1 MARQSKKVRKQ
12 TTDYLTVVG
21 ASNASVSNLRQG
33 CRTEKTDD
41 AVYFISPF
49 GGPVTASGVAQWKKR
64 KPEMSQRKPYTTL
77 REDVLKRYPSG
88 RTPGGVSVDDI
99 VQLKLQNTF
108 DTHLDIARE
117 MAGVMRGDMAGYDAD
132 PSKFTQ
138 SLGCWSGFHA
148 QQMIKSVKR
157 MRGTAKGTYVYL
169 SGWMVAGLRNRWGHL
184 PDQSMH
190 EKTAVADLI
199 AEIYTSLRQ
208 ADEVAINDLFKDLK
222 AARNSG
228 DTKAEQDAIAA
239 IDSFESHVVPIIA
252 DIDAGFGNEHATYLL
267 AKELIKA
274 GACCLQIEN
283 QVSDA
288 KQCGHQDG
296 KVTVPREDFIEK
308 LRACRL
314 AFEELGVDEG
324 VIVART
330 DSLGAGL
337 TQKVPVSNAP
347 GDLASE
353 YIKWLKVEPITD
365 ANPISDG
372 ELALYQN
379 GEFVRPVRLP
389 NGLFP
394 FKEGTGRARV
404 VEDCIAS
411 LNEGGADLLW
421 IETDTPNVD
430 EIASMV
436 SEIRKAVPNAKL
448 TYNNSPSFNWT
459 LNLRKQVREQWIAE
473 GKITEG
479 DYPGGNELMKPD
491 FDATELGHEAD
502 DRLRAFQ
509 TDISARAGVFHNL
522 ITLPTFH
529 LTAKSVDELS
539 RGYFGEDKMLAYVST
554 VQREEIRRGVSAVKH
569 QHEVGSDL
577 GDSFKEMVGGD
588 RALKAGGSAN
598 TMNQFAAE

>member
-1 MARQSKKVRKQ
+1 MP
-12 TTDYLTVVG
+12 
-21 ASNASVSNLRQG
+21 
-33 CRTEKTDD
+33 RTNFAELH
-41 AVYFISPF
+41 AEIS
-49 GGPVTASGVAQWKKR
+49 A
-64 KPEMSQRKPYTTL
+64 
-77 REDVLKRYPSG
+77 RYPSG
-88 RTPGGVSVDDI
+88 QAVGGVSVDDI
-99 VQLKLQNTF
+99 VQLRMQNTWN
-108 DTHLDIARE
+108 THLEIARDT
-117 MAGVMRGDMAGYDAD
+117 AKVMRADMAAYDVD
-132 PSKFTQ
+132 VSKFTQ

-148 QQMIKSVKR
+148 QQMIKAVKR
-157 MRGTAKGTYVYL
+157 MRGTTKGTYVYL

-199 AEIYTSLRQ
+199 QEIYTSLRQ
-208 ADEVAINDLFKDLK
+208 ADEVAMNDLFRALK
-222 AARNSG
+222 AAKTQDQRV
-228 DTKAEQDAIAA
+228 KAIEA
-239 IDSFESHVVPIIA
+239 IDNFETHVVPIIA

-314 AFEELGVDEG
+314 AFEELGVDDG

-337 TQKVPVSNAP
+337 TQKVPVSASP
-347 GDLASE
+347 GDLASQ
-353 YIKWLKVEPITD
+353 YIKWLEVEPITK
-365 ANPISDG
+365 ANPIKDG
-372 ELALYQN
+372 ELALYQ
-379 GEFVRPVRLP
+379 GGDFVKLVRLP
-389 NGLFP
+389 NGLFR
-394 FKEGTGRARV
+394 FKEGSGRARLI
-404 VEDCIAS
+404 EDCIAN
-411 LNEGGADLLW
+411 LTEGGADLLW

-436 SEIRKAVPNAKL
+436 AEVRKVVPNAKL

-459 LNLRKQVREQWIAE
+459 LNLRKQVRTQWLAE
-473 GKITEG
+473 GKIAAA
-479 DYPGGNELMKPD
+479 DYPDGNELMKAE
-491 FDATELGHEAD
+491 FDSTELGSEAD
-502 DRLRAFQ
+502 ARLARFQ

-539 RGYFGEDKMLAYVST
+539 RGYFGADKMLAYVKT

-577 GDSFKEMVGGD
+577 GDTFKEMVSGE
-588 RALKAGGSAN
+588 RALKAGGHAN

>member
-1 MARQSKKVRKQ
+1 MANRK
-12 TTDYLTVVG
+12 TY
-21 ASNASVSNLRQG
+21 AELRA
-33 CRTEKTDD
+33 E
-41 AVYFISPF
+41 V
-49 GGPVTASGVAQWKKR
+49 
-64 KPEMSQRKPYTTL
+64 E
-77 REDVLKRYPSG
+77 KRYPSG
-88 RTPGGVSVDDI
+88 QTPGGVTVDDI
-99 VQLKLQNTF
+99 VQLKMQNTY
-108 DTHLDIARE
+108 DTHLDIAR
-117 MAGVMRGDMAGYDAD
+117 DMAKLMRADMAAYDAD
-132 PSKFTQ
+132 SSKFTQ

-148 QQMIKSVKR
+148 QQMIKAVKR
-157 MRGTAKGTYVYL
+157 MRGTARGTYVYL
-169 SGWMVAGLRNRWGHL
+169 SGWMVAGLRNRFGHL

-199 AEIYTSLRQ
+199 NEIYVSLRQ

-222 AARNSG
+222 AARDKG
-228 DTKAEQDAIAA
+228 DAAAEKKAIAA
-239 IDSFESHVVPIIA
+239 LDNFETHVVPIIA

-274 GACCLQIEN
+274 GACALQIEN

-314 AFEELGVDEG
+314 ALEEMGVDEG

-337 TQKVPVSNAP
+337 TQKVPVSQHP
-347 GDLASE
+347 GDLAAE
-353 YIKWLKVEPITD
+353 YIKWLKTEAITD
-365 ANPISDG
+365 ANPMQEG
-372 ELALYQN
+372 ELALFQN
-379 GEFVRPVRLP
+379 GQFVKPARMP

-404 VEDCIAS
+404 IEDCIVN
-411 LNEGGADLLW
+411 LTQGGADMLW

-430 EIASMV
+430 EIAGMV
-436 SEIRKAVPNAKL
+436 NEIRKVVPNAKL

-459 LNLRKQVREQWIAE
+459 LNLRKQVRAQWLAE
-473 GKITEG
+473 GKIKDA
-479 DYPGGNELMKPD
+479 DYPDGNELMKAD
-491 FDATELGHEAD
+491 YDDTDLGREAD
-502 DRLRAFQ
+502 ARLQRFQ

-539 RGYFGEDKMLAYVST
+539 RGYFGEQKMLAYVKT

-577 GDSFKEMVGGD
+577 GDTFKEMVGGE
-588 RALKAGGSAN
+588 RALKAGGHAN

>member
-1 MARQSKKVRKQ
+1 MTRRQTYAEHR
-12 TTDYLTVVG
+12 DAL
-21 ASNASVSNLRQG
+21 LR
-33 CRTEKTDD
+33 
-41 AVYFISPF
+41 
-49 GGPVTASGVAQWKKR
+49 
-64 KPEMSQRKPYTTL
+64 
-77 REDVLKRYPSG
+77 RYPQG
-88 RTPGGVSVDDI
+88 VTPGGIAIDDI
-99 VQLKLQNTF
+99 IQLKLQNTF
-108 DTHLDIARE
+108 STHLDIARE
-117 MAGVMRGDMAGYDAD
+117 MAGVMRADMAEYDRD
-132 PSKFTQ
+132 SSKFTQ

-157 MRGTAKGTYVYL
+157 LRGTTKGAYVYL

-199 AEIYTSLRQ
+199 EEIYVSLRQ
-208 ADEVAINDLFKDLK
+208 ADEVAINDLFKTLRD
-222 AARNSG
+222 ARKKG
-228 DTKAEQDAIAA
+228 DAVGEQAA
-239 IDSFESHVVPIIA
+239 IKAIDNFETHVVPIIA
-252 DIDAGFGNEHATYLL
+252 DIDAGFGNENATYLL

-314 AFEELGVDEG
+314 AFEELGVDDG

-337 TQKVPVSNAP
+337 TQKVPVIQEP
-347 GDLASE
+347 GDLAAQ
-353 YIKWLKVEPITD
+353 YVKWLKTEAITE
-365 ANPISDG
+365 ANPIREG
-372 ELALYQN
+372 ELALYQD
-379 GEFVRPVRLP
+379 GQFVKPARLP

-394 FKEGTGRARV
+394 FKENTGRARV
-404 VEDCIAS
+404 IEDCVAS
-411 LNEGGADLLW
+411 LNQGGADLLW

-430 EIASMV
+430 EIAGMV
-436 SEIRKAVPNAKL
+436 AEIRKQAPKAKL

-459 LNLRKQVREQWIAE
+459 LNLRKQVRSQWLAE
-473 GKITEG
+473 GKIQAR
-479 DYPGGNELMKPD
+479 DYPEGNELMRPEY
-491 FDATELGHEAD
+491 DATDLGREAD
-502 DRLRAFQ
+502 SRLRRFQ

-539 RGYFGEDKMLAYVST
+539 RGYFGEEKMLAYVKT
-554 VQREEIRRGVSAVKH
+554 VQREEIRRGISAVKH

-577 GDSFKEMVGGD
+577 GDSFKEMVAGE
-588 RALKAGGSAN
+588 RALKAGGHAN

>member
-1 MARQSKKVRKQ
+1 MDPITQ
-12 TTDYLTVVG
+12 L
-21 ASNASVSNLRQG
+21 
-33 CRTEKTDD
+33 
-41 AVYFISPF
+41 SPF
-49 GGPVTASGVAQWKKR
+49 GGPLPKRLPACLLKLPQRGYIMAQHKTYAELR
-64 KPEMSQRKPYTTL
+64 KEL
-77 REDVLKRYPSG
+77 EARYPSG
-88 RTPGGVSVDDI
+88 QTAGGVTIDDI
-99 VQLKLQNTF
+99 IQLKIQNTY
-108 DTHLDIARE
+108 DTHLDIARD
-117 MAGVMRGDMAGYDAD
+117 MATVMRADMAAYDAD
-132 PSKFTQ
+132 ATKFTQ

-157 MRGTAKGTYVYL
+157 LNGTTKRTYVYL
-169 SGWMVAGLRNRWGHL
+169 SGWMVAGLRNTWGHL

-199 AEIYTSLRQ
+199 REIYTSLRQ
-208 ADEVAINDLFKDLK
+208 ADEVALNDLFKELK
-222 AARNSG
+222 LAASEDARKAVIAKI
-228 DTKAEQDAIAA
+228 DT
-239 IDSFESHVVPIIA
+239 FESHVVPIIA

-314 AFEELGVDEG
+314 AFEELGVDDG

-337 TQKVPVSNAP
+337 TQKVPVSGRP
-347 GDLASE
+347 GDLASD
-353 YIKWLKVEPITD
+353 YIKWLDTEQITEE
-365 ANPISDG
+365 NPIAEG
-372 ELALYQN
+372 ELALYQG
-379 GEFVRPVRLP
+379 GEFVRPRRLP

-394 FKEGTGRARV
+394 FKPNTGRARV

-411 LNEGGADLLW
+411 LSQGGADLLW

-430 EIASMV
+430 EIAGMV
-436 SEIRKAVPNAKL
+436 NEIREKVPNAKL

-459 LNLRKQVREQWIAE
+459 LNLRKQVRDQWMEE
-473 GKITEG
+473 GKIKEA
-479 DYPGGNELMKPD
+479 DYPAGNELMKAD
-491 FDATELGHEAD
+491 FDETELGLEAD
-502 DRLRAFQ
+502 NRLRNFQ
-509 TDISARAGVFHNL
+509 FDISTKAGVFHNL

-529 LTAKSVDELS
+529 LTAKSMDELS
-539 RGYFGEDKMLAYVST
+539 QGYFGEDKMLAYVST
-554 VQREEIRRGVSAVKH
+554 VQRQEIRRGISAVKH

-577 GDSFKEMVGGD
+577 GDTFKEMVGGE
-588 RALKAGGSAN
+588 RALKAGGAAN

>member
-1 MARQSKKVRKQ
+1 MAR
-12 TTDYLTVVG
+12 
-21 ASNASVSNLRQG
+21 
-33 CRTEKTDD
+33 KTY
-41 AVYFISPF
+41 AELE
-49 GGPVTASGVAQWKKR
+49 A
-64 KPEMSQRKPYTTL
+64 ETL
-77 REDVLKRYPSG
+77 ARYPSG
-88 RTPGGVSVDDI
+88 QTPGGVTVEDI
-99 VQLKLQNTF
+99 VQLKLQNTYS
-108 DTHLDIARE
+108 THLDIARD
-117 MAGVMRGDMAGYDAD
+117 MAKVMRADMAAYDAD
-132 PSKFTQ
+132 PTQFTQ

-157 MRGTAKGTYVYL
+157 LRGTTKRAYVYL

-199 AEIYTSLRQ
+199 EEIYTSLRQ
-208 ADEVAINDLFKDLK
+208 ADEVALNDLFKALK
-222 AARNSG
+222 TAREAG
-228 DTKAEQDAIAA
+228 DEVAERKAIEA
-239 IDSFESHVVPIIA
+239 IDSFETHVVPIIA

-337 TQKVPVSNAP
+337 TQKLPVSQHP
-347 GDLASE
+347 GDLAAE
-353 YIKWLKVEPITD
+353 YLKWVEVEPVAD
-365 ANPISDG
+365 GSLPADG
-372 ELALYQN
+372 EVLMVSEGKL
-379 GEFVRPVRLP
+379 VKPVRLP
-389 NGLFP
+389 NGLYK
-394 FKEGTGRARV
+394 FKDGSGRSRV

-411 LNEGGADLLW
+411 LNDGGADLIW
-421 IETDTPNVD
+421 IETDTPNVS
-430 EIASMV
+430 EIAGMV
-436 SEIRKAVPNAKL
+436 ADIREKAPHAKL

-459 LNLRKQVREQWIAE
+459 LNLRKQVRNEWLKE
-473 GKITEG
+473 GKIKEA
-479 DYPGGNELMKPD
+479 DYPEGNELMKAE
-491 FDATELGHEAD
+491 FDATDLGREAD
-502 DRLRAFQ
+502 ARLQNFQ
-509 TDISARAGVFHNL
+509 FDISTKAGVFHNL

-539 RGYFGEDKMLAYVST
+539 RGYFGEDKMLAYVAT
-554 VQREEIRRGVSAVKH
+554 VQREEIRRGISAVKH

-577 GDSFKEMVGGD
+577 GDTFKEMVAGE
-588 RALKAGGSAN
+588 RALKAGGHAN

>member
-1 MARQSKKVRKQ
+1 MQ
-12 TTDYLTVVG
+12 
-21 ASNASVSNLRQG
+21 
-33 CRTEKTDD
+33 KTY
-41 AVYFISPF
+41 AETHAE
-49 GGPVTASGVAQWKKR
+49 VTARLPMGMNSDI
-64 KPEMSQRKPYTTL
+64 T
-77 REDVLKRYPSG
+77 
-88 RTPGGVSVDDI
+88 VDDI
-99 VQLKLQNTF
+99 VQLKIQNTF

-117 MAGVMRGDMAGYDAD
+117 MASVMRADMAAYDAD
-132 PSKFTQ
+132 TSKFTQ

-148 QQMIKSVKR
+148 QQKIKAVKR
-157 MRGTAKGTYVYL
+157 MKGTAKGVYIYL
-169 SGWMVAGLRNRWGHL
+169 SGWMVAGLRNTWGHL

-190 EKTAVADLI
+190 EKTAVTDLI
-199 AEIYTSLRQ
+199 REIYTSLRQ
-208 ADEVAINDLFKDLK
+208 ADEVALNDLFKDLK
-222 AARNSG
+222 IAKT
-228 DTKAEQDAIAA
+228 DAERATAIAA
-239 IDSFESHVVPIIA
+239 IDNFESHVVPIIA

-314 AFEELGVDEG
+314 AFEEMGVIDG

-337 TQKVPVSNAP
+337 TQKVPVSQTP
-347 GDLASE
+347 GDLASD
-353 YIKWLKVEPITD
+353 YIKWLKTEPITPE
-365 ANPISDG
+365 NPIRDG
-372 ELALYQN
+372 ELALYRD
-379 GEFVRPVRLP
+379 GGFVRPNRLP

-394 FKEGTGRARV
+394 FQENTGRARV
-404 VEDCIAS
+404 IEDCIAS
-411 LNEGGADLLW
+411 INQGGADLLW

-436 SEIRKAVPNAKL
+436 AEIREAAPSAKL

-459 LNLRKQVREQWIAE
+459 LNLRKQVRQGWIAE
-473 GKITEG
+473 GKIVES
-479 DYPGGNELMKPD
+479 DYPDGIALMSAEYDDTK
-491 FDATELGHEAD
+491 LGLEAD
-502 DRLRAFQ
+502 ARLRDFQ

-539 RGYFGEDKMLAYVST
+539 RGYFGEDKMLAYVAT
-554 VQREEIRRGVSAVKH
+554 VQREEIRRGISAVKH

-577 GDSFKEMVGGD
+577 GDTFKEMVSGE
-588 RALKAGGSAN
+588 RALKAGGGAN

>member
-1 MARQSKKVRKQ
+1 M
-12 TTDYLTVVG
+12 T
-21 ASNASVSNLRQG
+21 
-33 CRTEKTDD
+33 
-41 AVYFISPF
+41 
-49 GGPVTASGVAQWKKR
+49 
-64 KPEMSQRKPYTTL
+64 QRKTYAEHRDAL
-77 REDVLKRYPSG
+77 LARYPDG
-88 RTPGGVSVDDI
+88 VLPGGVGIDDVI
-99 VQLKLQNTF
+99 QLKLQNTF
-108 DTHLDIARE
+108 PTHLDIARA
-117 MAGVMRGDMAGYDAD
+117 MAPVMRADMAEYDRD
-132 PSKFTQ
+132 SSKFTQ

-157 MRGTAKGTYVYL
+157 LRGTTKGAYVYL
-169 SGWMVAGLRNRWGHL
+169 SGWMVAGLRNRFGHL

-190 EKTAVADLI
+190 EKTSVVDLI
-199 AEIYTSLRQ
+199 QEIYVSLRQ
-208 ADEVAINDLFKDLK
+208 ADEVAINDLFKALS
-222 AARNSG
+222 AARKAG
-228 DTKAEQDAIAA
+228 DQVAEQAA
-239 IDSFESHVVPIIA
+239 IKAIDNFETHVVPIIA

-267 AKELIKA
+267 AKEMIKA

-337 TQKVPVSNAP
+337 TQKIPVSQEP
-347 GDLASE
+347 GDLASD
-353 YIKWLKVEPITD
+353 YIKWLKTEPVTPE
-365 ANPISDG
+365 NPLKDG
-372 ELALYQN
+372 ELAIMKD
-379 GEFVRPVRLP
+379 GAFVKPVRMP
-389 NGLFP
+389 NGLFA
-394 FKEGTGRARV
+394 FQDGTGRQRV
-404 VEDCIAS
+404 IEDCIAN
-411 LNEGGADLLW
+411 LTQGGADLLW

-436 SEIRKAVPNAKL
+436 AEVRKVVPNAKL

-459 LNLRKQVREQWIAE
+459 LNLRKQVRDQWIAE
-473 GKITEG
+473 GKIHK
-479 DYPGGNELMKPD
+479 DSYPDGNVLMSAEYDKTD
-491 FDATELGHEAD
+491 LGREAD
-502 DRLRAFQ
+502 ERLARFQ
-509 TDISARAGVFHNL
+509 VDIAARAGVFHNL

-539 RGYFGEDKMLAYVST
+539 RGYFGEERMQAYVNT

-577 GDSFKEMVGGD
+577 GDTFKEMVAGE
-588 RALKAGGSAN
+588 RALKAGGHAN

>member
-1 MARQSKKVRKQ
+1 MANRK
-12 TTDYLTVVG
+12 TF
-21 ASNASVSNLRQG
+21 AELRA
-33 CRTEKTDD
+33 E
-41 AVYFISPF
+41 V
-49 GGPVTASGVAQWKKR
+49 
-64 KPEMSQRKPYTTL
+64 E
-77 REDVLKRYPSG
+77 KRYPSG
-88 RTPGGVSVDDI
+88 QTVGGVSVDDI
-99 VQLKLQNTF
+99 VQLKLQNSY
-108 DTHLDIARE
+108 DTHLDIARD
-117 MAGVMRGDMAGYDAD
+117 MAVVMREDMAAYDAD
-132 PSKFTQ
+132 PTLSTQ

-157 MRGTAKGTYVYL
+157 LRGTTKRAYVYL
-169 SGWMVAGLRNRWGHL
+169 SGWMVAGLRNTWGHL

-199 AEIYTSLRQ
+199 REIYVSLRQ
-208 ADEVAINDLFKDLK
+208 ADEVAMNDLFKELK
-222 AARNSG
+222 AAGN
-228 DTKAEQDAIAA
+228 DAERAKVIEK
-239 IDSFESHVVPIIA
+239 IDNFESHVVPIIA

-267 AKELIKA
+267 AKELIQA

-337 TQKVPVSNAP
+337 TQKVPVSQKP
-347 GDLASE
+347 GDLASD
-353 YIKWLKVEPITD
+353 YIKWLDTEAIT
-365 ANPISDG
+365 AENPVRDG
-372 ELALYQN
+372 ELAIMLD
-379 GEFVRPVRLP
+379 GEFVKPKRLP

-394 FKEGTGRARV
+394 FKKGSGRARV
-404 VEDCIAS
+404 VEDCIAN
-411 LNEGGADLLW
+411 LTQGGADMLW
-421 IETDTPNVD
+421 IETDTPNVA
-430 EIASMV
+430 EIAGMV
-436 SEIRKAVPNAKL
+436 NEVRAAVPNAKL
-448 TYNNSPSFNWT
+448 VYNNSPSFNWT
-459 LNLRKQVREQWIAE
+459 LNLRKQVRDEWIKD
-473 GKITEG
+473 GKIAAG
-479 DYPGGNELMKPD
+479 DYPEGNELMKAE
-491 FDATELGHEAD
+491 FDASELGLEAD
-502 DRLRAFQ
+502 ARLQRFQ
-509 TDISARAGVFHNL
+509 HDISTQAGVFHNL

-539 RGYFGEDKMLAYVST
+539 RGYFGDDKMLAYVKT

-577 GDSFKEMVGGD
+577 GDTFKEMVGGD
-588 RALKAGGSAN
+588 RALKAGGHAN

>member
-1 MARQSKKVRKQ
+1 M
-12 TTDYLTVVG
+12 T
-21 ASNASVSNLRQG
+21 
-33 CRTEKTDD
+33 
-41 AVYFISPF
+41 
-49 GGPVTASGVAQWKKR
+49 
-64 KPEMSQRKPYTTL
+64 RKPYAQL
-77 REDVLKRYPSG
+77 RAEVTARYPSG
-88 RTPGGVSVDDI
+88 QTAGGVSVDDI
-99 VQLKLQNTF
+99 VQLRLQNSF
-108 DTHLDIARE
+108 DTHLDIARD
-117 MAGVMRGDMAGYDAD
+117 MARVMRADMAAYDAD
-132 PSKFTQ
+132 PSKYTQ

-157 MRGTAKGTYVYL
+157 LRGTVKGTYVYL

-199 AEIYTSLRQ
+199 QEIYTSLRQ
-208 ADEVAINDLFKDLK
+208 ADEVAINDLFKALRSAPSE
-222 AARNSG
+222 AARQ
-228 DTKAEQDAIAA
+228 KAIAA
-239 IDSFESHVVPIIA
+239 IDGFESHVVPIIA

-314 AFEELGVDEG
+314 AFEELGVDDG

-337 TQKVPVSNAP
+337 TSKVPVSQRP
-347 GDLASE
+347 GDHASD
-353 YIKWLKVEPITD
+353 YIRWLKTEPITEE
-365 ANPISDG
+365 NPIREG
-372 ELALYQN
+372 ELALWQ
-379 GEFVRPVRLP
+379 GGAFVKPVRLP

-394 FKEGTGRARV
+394 FREGSGRARV
-404 VEDCIAS
+404 IEDCIAN
-411 LNEGGADLLW
+411 LKDGGADLLW

-436 SEIRKAVPNAKL
+436 AEIRKAVPHAKL
-448 TYNNSPSFNWT
+448 AYNNSPSFNWT
-459 LNLRKQVREQWIAE
+459 LNLRRQVRAQWLAE
-473 GKITEG
+473 GRIAAG
-479 DYPGGNELMKPD
+479 DYPEGNELMKPD
-491 FDATELGHEAD
+491 YDATDLGREAD
-502 DRLRAFQ
+502 ARLQRFQ

-539 RGYFGEDKMLAYVST
+539 RGYFGEDKMLAYVRT
-554 VQREEIRRGVSAVKH
+554 VQREEIRRGVSAVRH
-569 QHEVGSDL
+569 QHEVGSEL
-577 GDSFKEMVGGD
+577 GDTFKEMVSGE
-588 RALKAGGSAN
+588 RALKAGGHAN